1 MKKIKNSNS
10 GTLDS
15 SKVCNRVTTG
25 TVLCHRTLVVSFL
38 IMLCLFLPACGRF
51 GPRQVA
57 RDSFN
62 YNAAIARSSNEQMLI
77 NLVRLRYREVPV
89 FLAVGSV
96 LTQYFYGGEASA
108 SAFFGKPAGDAANE
122 IIGARGRMVYFERPT
137 ITYSP
142 LGGQEFTQQLLT
154 PLPSELVF
162 SLVQSGWPP
171 DQLLMMSL
179 ERVNNLENIPFSTVP
194 SAESLEGLRT
204 FHHMVH
210 ILIELSKHRSL
221 EMQSDNSVTPHTRSL
236 VFKQVQD
243 NDTRALTDELKSM
256 LGLDPDHSSFRV
268 TGRLIGRKP
277 DEVTMRVRSLL
288 ALMGFLSRGI
298 EIPAAHIEEKRVE
311 ETIFPADPELRSLLF
326 PLRIHSSVERPSD
339 TFVSVRHHDHWFYLK
354 HSDHMS
360 KQAFGLLTYLFQM
373 QSPKA
378 QTLGPMITVPT
389 SQ

>member
-1 MKKIKNSNS
+1 LIS
-10 GTLDS
+10 GEAFNRMTTRAGLCHHTLD
-15 SKVCNRVTTG
+15 
-25 TVLCHRTLVVSFL
+25 VSFL
-38 IMLCLFLPACGRF
+38 IILCLLLPACGRF
-51 GPRQVA
+51 GPRQIP

-62 YNAAIARSSNEQMLI
+62 YNEAIARSSNEQMLV

-96 LTQYFYGGEASA
+96 LTQYFYGGQVFANA
-108 SAFFGKPAGDAANE
+108 AFGKITDHSADKFFDAKTNL
-122 IIGARGRMVYFERPT
+122 VYFERPT

-142 LGGQEFTQQLLT
+142 LAGQEFTQQLLT
-154 PLPSELVF
+154 PLPNELVF

-179 ERVNNLENIPFSTVP
+179 ERVNNLENIPFSSRP
-194 SAESLEGLRT
+194 SAENLEELRT
-204 FHHMVH
+204 FHHMVQ
-210 ILIELSKHRSL
+210 IIIELSKHRSL
-221 EMQSDNSVTPHTRSL
+221 EMQSDNSVTPHSRFL

-243 NDTRALTDELKSM
+243 NDIQVLTDELKSM

-277 DEVTMRVRSLL
+277 DEVTIRVRSLL

-298 EIPAAHIEEKRVE
+298 EIPAAHIEGKRVE
-311 ETIFPADPELRSLLF
+311 EMIFPVDPELRSLLF
-326 PLRIHSSVERPSD
+326 PLRIHSSVKQPSD
-339 TFVSVRHHDHWFYLK
+339 AFVSVRHYDHWFSIK

-360 KQAFGLLTYLFQM
+360 KQAFGLLTYLFLM
-373 QSPKA
+373 QSPQA

>member
-1 MKKIKNSNS
+1 M
-10 GTLDS
+10 DS
-15 SKVCNRVTTG
+15 SKVCNTVTTG

-62 YNAAIARSSNEQMLI
+62 YNQAIARSSSEQMLI

-96 LTQYFYGGEASA
+96 LTQYFYGGEVTAGA
-108 SAFFGKPAGDAANE
+108 IFGKA
-122 IIGARGRMVYFERPT
+122 IGGADNTIVDVNARTVYFERPT

-142 LGGQEFTQQLLT
+142 LAGQEFTQQMLT
-154 PLPSELVF
+154 PIPDVLLF

-171 DQLLMMSL
+171 EQLLMMGL
-179 ERVNNLENIPFSTVP
+179 ERVNHLENIPFSTVP
-194 SAESLEGLRT
+194 SAESLEGIRA
-204 FHHMVH
+204 FHHMVQV
-210 ILIELSKHRSL
+210 IIELSRRRSL
-221 EMQSDNSVTPHTRSL
+221 EMQSNNSVTPSTDVL
-236 VFKQVQD
+236 VFKEVQD
-243 NDTRALTDELKSM
+243 NDSQVLTDELKSI

-268 TGRLIGRKP
+268 THRLIGRKP
-277 DEVTMRVRSLL
+277 DEITIRIRSLL
-288 ALMGFLSRGI
+288 TMMGFLSRGI
-298 EIPAAHIEEKRVE
+298 EIPAAHLEEKRVE
-311 ETIFPADPELRSLLF
+311 DMISPVDPEFRSLLF
-326 PLRIHSSVERPSD
+326 PLKIHSSVERPVDAS
-339 TFVSVRHHDHWFYLK
+339 VAVRHHDHWFYIK

-373 QSPKA
+373 QSPQA

>member
-1 MKKIKNSNS
+1 MV
-10 GTLDS
+10 S
-15 SKVCNRVTTG
+15 SKVCNTVTTG

-62 YNAAIARSSNEQMLI
+62 YNQAIARSSSEQMLI

-96 LTQYFYGGEASA
+96 LTQYFYGGELRAGTK
-108 SAFFGKPAGDAANE
+108 FGKP
-122 IIGARGRMVYFERPT
+122 IGGASDMFAHVNARTVYFERPT

-142 LGGQEFTQQLLT
+142 LAGQEFTQQMLT
-154 PLPSELVF
+154 PIPDVLLF

-171 DQLLMMSL
+171 EQLLMMGL
-179 ERVNNLENIPFSTVP
+179 ERVNHLENIPFSTVP
-194 SAESLEGLRT
+194 SAESLEGIRA
-204 FHHMVH
+204 FHHMVQV
-210 ILIELSKHRSL
+210 IIELSRRRSL
-221 EMQSDNSVTPHTRSL
+221 EMQSNNSVTPSTDVL
-236 VFKQVQD
+236 VFKEVQD
-243 NDTRALTDELKSM
+243 NDSQVLTDELKSI

-268 TGRLIGRKP
+268 TQRLIGRKP
-277 DEVTMRVRSLL
+277 DEITIRIRSLL
-288 ALMGFLSRGI
+288 TMMGFLSRGI
-298 EIPAAHIEEKRVE
+298 EIPAAHLEEKRVE
-311 ETIFPADPELRSLLF
+311 DMISPVDPEFRSLLF
-326 PLRIHSSVERPSD
+326 PLKIHSSVERPVDAS
-339 TFVSVRHHDHWFYLK
+339 VAVRHHDHWFYIK

-373 QSPKA
+373 QSPQA

>member
-1 MKKIKNSNS
+1 MSLKNKMTISMK
-10 GTLDS
+10 L
-15 SKVCNRVTTG
+15 R
-25 TVLCHRTLVVSFL
+25 HHTLVAGIL
-38 IMLCLFLPACGRF
+38 IMMCLFLPACGRF
-51 GPRQVA
+51 GPRQIP

-62 YNAAIARSSNEQMLI
+62 YNEAIARSSNEQMLA

-96 LTQYFYGGEASA
+96 LTQYFYGGQVFANAS
-108 SAFFGKPAGDAANE
+108 FGKITDHSADKFFDAKTN
-122 IIGARGRMVYFERPT
+122 MVYFERPT

-142 LGGQEFTQQLLT
+142 LSGQEFTQQLLT
-154 PLPSELVF
+154 PIPNELVF

-179 ERVNNLENIPFSTVP
+179 ERVNHLENIPFSTVP

-204 FHHMVH
+204 FNHMVQV
-210 ILIELSKHRSL
+210 IIELSKRRAL
-221 EMQSDNSVTPHTRSL
+221 EMQSNNSVTPSTRSL

-243 NDTRALTDELKSM
+243 NETRALTDELKSM
-256 LGLDPDHSSFRV
+256 LSLNPDHSSFRV
-268 TGRLIGRKP
+268 TGRLIGRKQ
-277 DEVTMRVRSLL
+277 DEVTIRVRSLL

-298 EIPAAHIEEKRVE
+298 EIPAAHIEEQRAE
-311 ETIFPADPELRSLLF
+311 EMFFPVDPELRSLLF
-326 PLRIHSSVERPSD
+326 PLRILSSVERPAD
-339 TFVSVRHHDHWFYLK
+339 AVVAVRHHDHWFYIK

-373 QSPKA
+373 QSPQA

>member
-1 MKKIKNSNS
+1 MKI
-10 GTLDS
+10 GT
-15 SKVCNRVTTG
+15 K
-25 TVLCHRTLVVSFL
+25 LCHFTIFASFL
-38 IMLCLFLPACGRF
+38 ITLCLFLPACGRF
-51 GPRQVA
+51 GPRQIP

-62 YNAAIARSSNEQMLI
+62 YNEAIARSSNEQMLI

-108 SAFFGKPAGDAANE
+108 NAAFGKPTGDAANE
-122 IIGARGRMVYFERPT
+122 IIGANGRMVYFERPT

-142 LGGQEFTQQLLT
+142 LAGQEFTQQLLT
-154 PLPSELVF
+154 PLPNELVF

-179 ERVNNLENIPFSTVP
+179 ERVNHLENIPFSAVP

-204 FHHMVH
+204 FNHMVQV
-210 ILIELSKHRSL
+210 IIELSGRRSL
-221 EMQSDNSVTPHTRSL
+221 EMQSDNSVTPSTRFL

-243 NDTRALTDELKSM
+243 NDTQALIDELKSM
-256 LGLDPDHSSFRV
+256 LGLNPDHSSFRV

-277 DEVTMRVRSLL
+277 DEVTIRVRSLL

-298 EIPAAHIEEKRVE
+298 EIPTAHIEEKRVE
-311 ETIFPADPELRSLLF
+311 EMIFPVDPELRSLLF
-326 PLRIHSSVERPSD
+326 PLRIYSSAERPAD
-339 TFVSVRHHDHWFYLK
+339 AVVAVRHYDHWYYIK

-373 QSPKA
+373 QSPQA

>member
-1 MKKIKNSNS
+1 
-10 GTLDS
+10 
-15 SKVCNRVTTG
+15 
-25 TVLCHRTLVVSFL
+25 
-38 IMLCLFLPACGRF
+38 
-51 GPRQVA
+51 
-57 RDSFN
+57 
-62 YNAAIARSSNEQMLI
+62 
-77 NLVRLRYREVPV
+77 V

-142 LGGQEFTQQLLT
+142 LAGQEFTQQLLT
-154 PLPSELVF
+154 PLPNELVF

-179 ERVNNLENIPFSTVP
+179 ERVNNLENIPFSSRP
-194 SAESLEGLRT
+194 SAENLEELRV
-204 FHHMVH
+204 FHHMVQV
-210 ILIELSKHRSL
+210 IIELSRRRAL
-221 EMQSDNSVTPHTRSL
+221 EMQSNNSVTPGTRSL

-243 NDTRALTDELKSM
+243 NDTQALTDELKSM
-256 LGLDPDHSSFRV
+256 LGLDPDHFSFRV

-277 DEVTMRVRSLL
+277 DEVTIRVRSLL

-311 ETIFPADPELRSLLF
+311 EMIFPVDPELRSLLF
-326 PLRIHSSVERPSD
+326 PLRIHSSVKQPSD
-339 TFVSVRHHDHWFYLK
+339 AFVSVRHHDHWFSIK
-354 HSDHMS
+354 HSDHIS
-360 KQAFGLLTYLFQM
+360 KQAFGLLTYLFLM
-373 QSPKA
+373 QSPQA

>member
-1 MKKIKNSNS
+1 MV
-10 GTLDS
+10 S
-15 SKVCNRVTTG
+15 SKVCNMVTTG

-38 IMLCLFLPACGRF
+38 IVLCLFLPACGRF

-62 YNAAIARSSNEQMLI
+62 YNEAIARSSNEQMLI

-96 LTQYFYGGEASA
+96 LTQYFYGGELRAGA
-108 SAFFGKPAGDAANE
+108 IFGKPIGGASDMFANVNT
-122 IIGARGRMVYFERPT
+122 RMVYFERPT

-142 LGGQEFTQQLLT
+142 LAGQEFTQQLLT
-154 PLPSELVF
+154 PIPDEMIF

-179 ERVNNLENIPFSTVP
+179 ERINHLVNIPFSSKP
-194 SAESLEGLRT
+194 SAERLEELRT
-204 FHHMVH
+204 FHHMVQL
-210 ILIELSKHRSL
+210 IIELSRRSSL

-243 NDTRALTDELKSM
+243 NDSQALTDELKSM
-256 LGLDPDHSSFRV
+256 LGLDPDHSVFHV
-268 TGRLIGRKP
+268 TERLIGRKP
-277 DEVTMRVRSLL
+277 DQITVRVRSLL
-288 ALMGFLSRGI
+288 RLMGFLSRGI
-298 EIPAAHIEEKRVE
+298 EIPVAHIEEKRVE
-311 ETIFPADPELRSLLF
+311 DMITPVDPELRSLLC
-326 PLRIHSSVERPSD
+326 PLRIHSSVERPADAS
-339 TFVSVRHHDHWFYLK
+339 VAVRHHDHWFYIK

-360 KQAFGLLTYLFQM
+360 KQAFGLVTYLFQM
-373 QSPKA
+373 QSPQT